1 MLSEIENV
9 PGVTIGTPAAGR
21 PTVELADEAGARAL
35 TAFCLRRG
43 RNLHA
48 WAGGQPPSRDL
59 SPETVLVTPGTGLTG
74 DYAVAI
80 DDCYCE
86 APATMATAELERRLE
101 ETPLWLPF
109 ATPGGADEVAAT
121 LVARYPPNAFAPA
134 YGELHRFLFGLSFV
148 NDDGDVV
155 STGRKTIK
163 GVAGYD
169 ISKIFLGSWGRAG
182 LITRVRLRLFPRPAE
197 AAFWRAPADAATF
210 DDLGDRIC
218 LVGADRETLIY
229 VDGHP
234 SDVAVVA
241 EKVRRTAPAA
251 TEVSRGAEA
260 SRDFAAAVASMPRRT
275 PAGPPAG
282 WPAFSIL
289 FV

>member
-9 PGVTIGTPAAGR
+9 PGLGVGPPVAGK
-21 PTVELADEAGARAL
+21 PTVEVADEAGARAL
-35 TAFCLRRG
+35 TGFCLRRG
-43 RNLHA
+43 WNLHA
-48 WAGGQPPSRDL
+48 WAGGEPPSRDL
-59 SPETVLVTPGTGLTG
+59 PPKTVLVTPGAGLTG
-74 DYAVAI
+74 DYAVAV

-86 APATMATAELERRLE
+86 APATMTAAEIERRLE

-109 ATPGGADEVAAT
+109 ATPGAASEAAAT

-148 NDDGDVV
+148 SDDGDVV

-169 ISKIFLGSWGRAG
+169 ISKVFLGSWGRAG

-210 DDLGDRIC
+210 DDLGDRVC
-218 LVGADRETLIY
+218 LARADEETLIY

-234 SDVAVVA
+234 GDVAVVG
-241 EKVRRTAPAA
+241 EKVRRAA
-251 TEVSRGAEA
+251 GAEAEVSRGAEA
-260 SRDFAAAVASMPRRT
+260 ARDFAAAVASLPRRA
-275 PAGPPAG
+275 PSGPPAG
-282 WPAFSIL
+282 WPAFSAL
-289 FV
+289 FI